1 MTCLHDNCL
10 IDVTQ
15 VSNLLYRRF
24 PIGRS
29 HDFPARGT
37 VFNGSQAGSLRY
49 SRLETCVTLSGAI
62 M

>member
-24 PIGRS
+24 PIGKAFGRS
-29 HDFPARGT
+29 RVRQISND
-37 VFNGSQAGSLRY
+37 SQAGSPAIRQVGNLR
-49 SRLETCVTLSGAI
+49 
-62 M
+62 